1 MNNEIISDEVPPM
14 YSAFQFIGSLMLQS
28 EIGVIPLCGD
38 GDGEFFTFGS
48 VAKASQLSKIPEMIH
63 ISQVREIM
71 RVSPVAQVI
80 KVAQVAPVV
89 KVKALEKVEGV
100 TDDAYL
106 HMTVPEFN
114 NYAKKLGLNDHQ
126 KSILVL
132 ARRRMNNRG
141 YSKTARLKRK
151 NNKNNE
157 SNTQNIIKN
166 DAKMPSYSVVE

>member
-1 MNNEIISDEVPPM
+1 MNNETISDEVPPM

-28 EIGVIPLCGD
+28 ELGVIPLCGD

-63 ISQVREIM
+63 VSQVSEIV
-71 RVSPVAQVI
+71 RVAP
-80 KVAQVAPVV
+80 VAPVV
-89 KVKALEKVEGV
+89 KVKELEKVEGV

-114 NYAKKLGLNDHQ
+114 NYAKKLGLNDCQ

-157 SNTQNIIKN
+157 SNKQNIIKT
-166 DAKMPSYSVVE
+166 DAKTPSYSVAE

>member
-1 MNNEIISDEVPPM
+1 MNNGTISDEVPPM
-14 YSAFQFIGSLMLQS
+14 YPAFKFIGSLIIQS

-48 VAKASQLSKIPEMIH
+48 DAKASQLSKIPEMIH

-71 RVSPVAQVI
+71 RDAQVARANPVAQ
-80 KVAQVAPVV
+80 AARVAPVA
-89 KVKALEKVEGV
+89 KVKALEQVEGV

-106 HMTVPEFN
+106 HMTVREFN
-114 NYAKKLGLNDHQ
+114 YYAKTLGLNDHQ

-132 ARRRMNNRG
+132 ARRRMNNRE

-151 NNKNNE
+151 NNE
-157 SNTQNIIKN
+157 SNKQNIIKN
-166 DAKMPSYSVVE
+166 DAKMPPYSDAE